1 VSLPAL
7 PGNRILALWFGA
19 ILLAVA
25 VVRVGDRIGVT
36 QGQAAGFYIGSLFV
50 WIIWLAWLV
59 TWRWTGAR
67 QAEAPA
73 GRWSALQ
80 LLLAVIG
87 VIWLA
92 ATVFE
97 YL

>member
-1 VSLPAL
+1 MSIGTL
-7 PGNRILALWFGA
+7 PGSRILALWFGA

-25 VVRVGDRIGVT
+25 VVRLGDRIALT
-36 QGQAAGFYIGSLFV
+36 QGPATGFYVGSLFV
-50 WIIWLAWLV
+50 WIVWVMWLV

-67 QAEAPA
+67 KPEA
-73 GRWSALQ
+73 SARLWGW
-80 LLLAVIG
+80 LRILLALFG